1 VPPNLTPTPY
11 EILAIRQGD
20 PYTKHRFLSLAK
32 LYHPDRGHASSPVAH
47 VPHAERLERY
57 RLVIAAHGILSDDSK
72 RRAYDMWG
80 LGWIERHR
88 GSIPQYPS
96 RETWAADDDPIHNAT
111 WEDWERWHRRNDP
124 KRATED
130 ERTVYMSNFGFM
142 SMIFLVISMGGIVQG
157 TRANLMT
164 SSIMDQ
170 REKTHKEASLE
181 LARSKRATMMTGD
194 RDERVR
200 TFLEH
205 REANIAGEPA
215 YQRLLPPADNCSPDS
230 VRRG

>member
-1 VPPNLTPTPY
+1 V
-11 EILAIRQGD
+11 
-20 PYTKHRFLSLAK
+20 
-32 LYHPDRGHASSPVAH
+32 
-47 VPHAERLERY
+47 
-57 RLVIAAHGILSDDSK
+57 
-72 RRAYDMWG
+72 WG
-80 LGWIERHR
+80 LGWTDHHR
-88 GSIPQYPS
+88 ANSPAQYPF
-96 RETWAADDDPIHNAT
+96 RTWAADNDPFHNAT

-124 KRATED
+124 NGQAED

-142 SMIFLVISMGGIVQG
+142 SLIFLVVSFGGIVQG

-170 REKTHKEASLE
+170 REKAHKTASLE

-194 RDERVR
+194 REERVR

-205 REANIAGEPA
+205 REANITGEPA